1 MNKEKISKIIEQY
14 KSPKIAIIGDFMI
27 DQFIYGQ
34 INRIN
39 PEALAPLLSYEGEY
53 TQLGGA
59 GFVSSILKKIDSDIT
74 IFGVVGN
81 DSNAQIMKEL
91 FQKEAITYEL
101 FTDDTRPTTC
111 KQRIDAKNSHGRS
124 IKQQMIRI
132 DYEKSHPINSNLEK
146 KIIDKLRDEH
156 FDIIIVSDYNKGTIT
171 QEILNFLTK
180 EKSPNSLLIADPKKP
195 LSAYKDFDYIK
206 PNRFEMSQLVNKELK
221 TIAQIQEIAKKVQ
234 NDYTFKNLIISLD
247 KNGLFYHNNE
257 NQYGLIPTAAQ
268 EVYDVSGAGDT
279 IISIIA
285 RFALSSLTIEE
296 LLTLANAAAS
306 IIIRQKGNKNIS
318 LELLIKELNK

>member
-1 MNKEKISKIIEQY
+1 MDKEKISKVLEQY
-14 KSPKIAIIGDFMI
+14 QSPKIAIIGDFMI

-39 PEALAPLLSYEGEY
+39 PEAIAPLLSYEGEY

-74 IFGVVGN
+74 VFGVIGN

-91 FQKEAITYEL
+91 FQKKAIDYEL

-124 IKQQMIRI
+124 INQQMIRI
-132 DYEKSHPINSNLEK
+132 DYEKTHPISSNIEK
-146 KIIDKLRDEH
+146 KIIDKLRDKY

-171 QEILNFLTK
+171 QGILDFLIK
-180 EKSPNSLLIADPKKP
+180 EKAPNSLLIADPKKP
-195 LSAYKDFDYIK
+195 LSVYKNFDYIK
-206 PNRFEMSQLVNKELK
+206 PNRFEMSQIVNKELK
-221 TIAQIQEIAKKVQ
+221 TITQIQEVAEKIK

-247 KNGLFYHNNE
+247 KDGLFYHNEE
-257 NQYGLIPTAAQ
+257 NQYGLISTTTQ
-268 EVYDVSGAGDT
+268 EIYDVSGAGDT

-285 RFALSSLTIEE
+285 RFALSPLTIQE
-296 LLTLANAAAS
+296 LLTLANTAAS
-306 IIIRQKGNKNIS
+306 IIIRQKENKNIS
-318 LELLIKELNK
+318 LELLIKEINK